1 MGIEI
6 LPERPK
12 QQLLYS
18 RHLAMRQIPIDL
30 YWGMLWACSVANA
43 VVNMKE
49 RGATPI

>member
-1 MGIEI
+1 MEIDI

-18 RHLAMRQIPIDL
+18 RHLDL